1 MQDLITLLRPTAED
15 LPFAQAPMQTLL
27 SEPLTSVSLAQP
39 ERVIVCVRHTA
50 FMSVCMLGG
59 WNRSVVVH
67 ASEDETKAWQ
77 RAFGNAEV
85 RCMELYVAGGG
96 QR

>member
-1 MQDLITLLRPTAED
+1 MDLSLLETNEDELWAPTE
-15 LPFAQAPMQTLL
+15 
-27 SEPLTSVSLAQP
+27 EPSKSVYSRADIALAF
-39 ERVIVCVRHTA
+39 RWRRHTA

-67 ASEDETKAWQ
+67 ASEDETKALQ

-85 RCMELYVAGGG
+85 RCVELYVAGGG